1 VKIAINTRPHDGP
14 WGGGNRFVLSLA
26 EAAKER
32 GHEVTFDLRDDTD
45 LALIVDPR
53 SRNPQLTFT
62 PGALFRH
69 LGSRPRTVAVHR
81 INECD
86 ERKDT
91 KTINFR
97 LRLANA
103 AADHTVFI
111 ASWLKDLSVWRKD
124 TSSSVILNGGDERI
138 FRRGSARTWDASE
151 PFKLV
156 THHWG
161 AHAKKG
167 WDVYRLI
174 DNMLGRPEWRG
185 KLSMT
190 FIGNAPADIEVKH
203 ITVVPPLDG
212 VALGSALAEHHAY
225 ITASVNEPAGMH
237 HVEGALTGLPLLYRM
252 SGALPEYCSGF
263 GEAFNGPEDIEAAIR
278 RMMAHYPSWKGA
290 VSAYSN
296 TAARMTDGYLDLF
309 EQLYEDR
316 DRIAAA
322 RRGRRSILSSLLVQ
336 LPI

>member
-1 VKIAINTRPHDGP
+1 
-14 WGGGNRFVLSLA
+14 
-26 EAAKER
+26 
-32 GHEVTFDLRDDTD
+32 
-45 LALIVDPR
+45 LIVDPR

-69 LGSRPRTVAVHR
+69 LDSHPRAIAVHR

-91 KTINFR
+91 KTVNFR
-97 LRLANA
+97 LRIANA

-111 ASWLKDLSVWRKD
+111 ASWLRDLAVWRRH

-138 FRRGSARTWDASE
+138 FRRGSARSWSGSE

-167 WDVYRLI
+167 WDVYRVI
-174 DNMLGRPEWRG
+174 DDMLGRPEWHE

-190 FIGNAPADIEVKH
+190 FIGNVPADIDIKH
-203 ITVVPPLDG
+203 IAVVPPLDG
-212 VALGSALAEHHAY
+212 PALGSALAEHHAY
-225 ITASVNEPAGMH
+225 VTASVNEPAGMH
-237 HVEGALTGLPLLYRM
+237 HVEGALTGLPLLYRK

-263 GEAFNGPEDIEAAIR
+263 GEAFDGPEDIESAIQ
-278 RMMAHYPSWKGA
+278 RMIANYPLRKGA
-290 VSAYSN
+290 MSTYAN

-309 EQLYEDR
+309 EQLHEDR
-316 DRIAAA
+316 DQIAAA
-322 RRGRRSILSSLLVQ
+322 RRGRRNILSSLLVQ